1 MTAELS
7 RRREEL
13 AAEGREDPLLLP
25 AREMARADLVVVGA
39 PYWDL
44 GFPAALKVYLEWAC
58 TLGITFG
65 YTQAGEQRGLCRA
78 ERLIYIT
85 TAGGPLE
92 DRNFGYEYVRGV
104 AGMLGI
110 INTHCVAAQGLDIRG
125 NDPEA
130 ILREGPGAAARAGR
144 RDLRK
149 HSRQY
154 AGGCVFFCDA
164 AGVHVSTT
172 R

>member
-1 MTAELS
+1 MKQVLWINSCMRGAGQSRTLELCRTFLEELRVRRPGLKVAERDLTRAELPVMTAELS

-25 AREMARADLVVVGA
+25 AREMAR
-39 PYWDL
+39 
-44 GFPAALKVYLEWAC
+44 
-58 TLGITFG
+58 
-65 YTQAGEQRGLCRA
+65 AGEQRGLCRA

-130 ILREGPGAAARAGR
+130 LLREAQERAAR
-144 RDLRK
+144 L
-149 HSRQY
+149 
-154 AGGCVFFCDA
+154 A
-164 AGVHVSTT
+164 AEI
-172 R
+172 